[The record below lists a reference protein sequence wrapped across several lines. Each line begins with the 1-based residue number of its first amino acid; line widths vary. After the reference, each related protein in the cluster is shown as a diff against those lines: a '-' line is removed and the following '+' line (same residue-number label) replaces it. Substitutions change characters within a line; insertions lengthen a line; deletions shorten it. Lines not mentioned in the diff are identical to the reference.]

1 MAATAGHDLTIEASR
16 WSGVLTVGDDLVP
29 SALDVRIDLNALIVR
44 KGTGGLKPLTDRDR
58 REIGAT
64 ARKLLRT
71 AQYPEA
77 VYTATGF
84 RAAASGGWE
93 AEGTLTLAG
102 SSQPLRLSVRPAG
115 PGRFQAQGTVLQ
127 SAYGIKPYTAFFGA
141 LKVRDAVGVEAT
153 VDLTGREGGP
163 G

>member
-1 MAATAGHDLTIEASR
+1 MAATAGHDLTIEASG
-16 WSGVLTVGDDLVP
+16 WSGVLTVGDNLAP
-29 SALDVRIDLNALIVR
+29 SALDVRIDMNSLIIR
-44 KGTGGLKPLTDRDR
+44 EGTGGLKPLSDRDR

-71 AQYPEA
+71 EQHPEA

-84 RAAASGGWE
+84 RPGAGGGWE
-93 AEGTLTLAG
+93 VDGTLTLAG
-102 SSQPLRLSVRPAG
+102 SSRPLRLAVSTAG
-115 PGRFQAQGTVLQ
+115 AGRFQAQGTVLQ

-153 VDLTGREGGP
+153 VDLAGRDGAP